1 MTFDLR
7 WALVQQPTPG
17 GCIKTDYVG
26 ITKIQTVLT
35 RQMHTVT
42 KAKRNVQKLHLPG
55 IELTI
60 SSQRPKEGALDHS
73 ATELVCRFGSNSD
86 S

>member
-7 WALVQQPTPG
+7 WASVQQPTPG

-42 KAKRNVQKLHLPG
+42 KAKRNVQKLLPAVFEPMTPSVFEPMTPSRG
-55 IELTI
+55 PL
-60 SSQRPKEGALDHS
+60 SHQ
-73 ATELVCRFGSNSD
+73 GSFKTWE
-86 S
+86 